1 MFYSCSNAEAKLY
14 YGLVRLALRIR
25 YLMFLEN
32 GLLKTLGVF
41 CGSRLG
47 MRENYSLCAKA
58 LGEHMAAGGIRLVYG
73 GGRTGLMGILADS
86 VLENN
91 GTVTGIIPEFL
102 CRSEVVHPDLTEL
115 KVVENMHL
123 RKKLMYDL
131 SDAFTI
137 LPGGLG
143 TLDEAIEVINWANL
157 GLHRK
162 SIILLDVDG
171 YWSLFCDLLS
181 NFDAEGFSD
190 VERRKLYTVL
200 DDPERVLEELR

>member
-1 MFYSCSNAEAKLY
+1 MFCSCSNAETKLY

-25 YLMFLEN
+25 YLTFLEN

-47 MRENYSLCAKA
+47 KRENYSLCAKA
-58 LGEHMAAGGIRLVYG
+58 LGKHMAVRGIRLVYG
-73 GGRTGLMGILADS
+73 GGRAGLMGVLADS

-91 GTVTGIIPEFL
+91 GTVTGIIPKFL
-102 CRSEVVHPDLTEL
+102 CRPEVVHPDLTEL

-137 LPGGLG
+137 LPG
-143 TLDEAIEVINWANL
+143 EVPAAIFFF
-157 GLHRK
+157 
-162 SIILLDVDG
+162 SIFTPTCRAFL
-171 YWSLFCDLLS
+171 SLYS
-181 NFDAEGFSD
+181 
-190 VERRKLYTVL
+190 
-200 DDPERVLEELR
+200 RV

>member
-1 MFYSCSNAEAKLY
+1 M
-14 YGLVRLALRIR
+14 
-25 YLMFLEN
+25 
-32 GLLKTLGVF
+32 KTLGVF

-47 MRENYSLCAKA
+47 KRENYSLCAKA
-58 LGEHMAAGGIRLVYG
+58 LGKHMAVRGIRLVYG
-73 GGRTGLMGILADS
+73 GGRAGLMGVLADS

-91 GTVTGIIPEFL
+91 GTVTGIIPKFL
-102 CRSEVVHPDLTEL
+102 CRPEVVHPDLTEL

-143 TLDEAIEVINWANL
+143 TLDEAMEIINWANL

-171 YWSLFCDLLS
+171 YWSLFCNLLS
-181 NFDAEGFSD
+181 NCDAEGFSD
-190 VERRKLYTVL
+190 IEHRKLYTVL
-200 DDPERVLEELR
+200 DDPERVIEALG